1 MPGSRHRRPAGR
13 HDPRLCRSGANK
25 RCLFR
30 AVYITFDDPGL
41 DPLAPPQ
48 GGATPSLAP
57 SSKVA
62 KSRSVIAGAG
72 FVTRTCTHRP
82 RRTLA
87 GIEAG
92 CDWPG
97 QETNGF
103 LCRYFAGPVYR
114 DLDLDLH
121 SSVGQTRSNHCRCRP
136 DFAEVPAQHG
146 PARLEVGGVG

>member
-30 AVYITFDDPGL
+30 AVHITFDDPGL

-62 KSRSVIAGAG
+62 KSRSVSRFRPISARPPADECKPLQLGLFRFVKRTFDRMERFGCPADGA
-72 FVTRTCTHRP
+72 
-82 RRTLA
+82 
-87 GIEAG
+87 
-92 CDWPG
+92 
-97 QETNGF
+97 
-103 LCRYFAGPVYR
+103 
-114 DLDLDLH
+114 
-121 SSVGQTRSNHCRCRP
+121 
-136 DFAEVPAQHG
+136 
-146 PARLEVGGVG
+146 